1 MNKKLMDI
9 LEKSISDISMKWCPE
24 CSDYDDPLH
33 LHHLCPV
40 YKFND
45 DVENAIHQAHD
56 QIIELWKECLP
67 KKREVIKELYGNAT
81 NTANYGFNQAI
92 DQAQKNM
99 EG

>member
-56 QIIELWKECLP
+56 QIIELWKERLP
-67 KKREVIKELYGNAT
+67 KKITGVGIKHRKY
-81 NTANYGFNQAI
+81 AI
-92 DQAQKNM
+92 GHNKCITQAQKNM